1 MIAKKHFENNSRRGG
16 CRECVTWFVLVEFYE
31 VGDSEGGKFALK
43 IEKVMGF
50 IHLLH
55 QILKIHRP
63 WANST

>member
-1 MIAKKHFENNSRRGG
+1 M
-16 CRECVTWFVLVEFYE
+16 TWFVLVEFYE

>member
-1 MIAKKHFENNSRRGG
+1 MKITPGEVAA
-16 CRECVTWFVLVEFYE
+16 VWFVLVEFYE

-63 WANST
+63 WANSTQGLKW